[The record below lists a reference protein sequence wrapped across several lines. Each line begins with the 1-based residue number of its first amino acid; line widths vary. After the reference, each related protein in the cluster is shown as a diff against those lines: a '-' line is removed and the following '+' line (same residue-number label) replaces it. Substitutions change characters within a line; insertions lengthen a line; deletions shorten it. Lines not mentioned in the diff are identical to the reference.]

1 MHVARSRARSMAV
14 PLATVVVALAAAIAP
29 PGAKAYTTP
38 SWYYQEGTVGS
49 SFSFVTPLDPLLSI
63 STSGAGSSGDQSL
76 SFQVTDA
83 AVTGLAPTDQV
94 TASATTS
101 PIDLP
106 MAQGPATLKDF
117 LTLGGDLETV
127 RDVSVAFSYN
137 IDGRTSGGGL
147 QWARAGAGG
156 PGSFTLYLPAY
167 TGGHTI
173 AYKVQFTA
181 PAAAMAAPVVLDDVT
196 IGYGPYVKPPPG
208 KKGDGG
214 GTGHNKHKT
223 GGDKGKPSTNTG
235 QGSGSGAGSGSA
247 AGNGSGTGGSG
258 GSGGTGPTSANAG
271 VGSKPATPTLHKST
285 ATLPA
290 RAVTDAPVSSP
301 ATGGSAAVQ
310 GYAVVASAA
319 LGAGEATVA
328 NGAAGSGGGRSVGGG
343 AGLGFSD
350 TYLVARGDRRGSAS
364 APDAHRRASPEA
376 RGGLRSRRRCRR
388 LVWRRRALITPAL
401 PGLAGRRS
409 RTARLDYAPP
419 PASLTLP
426 PRRDRPD
433 ATPPTRL
440 PRRDSLDATTGLVAC
455 AATARRWS
463 PRRGT

>member
-1 MHVARSRARSMAV
+1 MHVARSRARWMVV

-29 PGAKAYTTP
+29 PGAKANTTP

-49 SFSFVTPLDPLLSI
+49 SFSLVTPLDPLLSI
-63 STSGAGSSGDQSL
+63 GTSGGGSSSDQSL

-83 AVTGLAPTDQV
+83 AVTGLAPTDQL

-106 MAQGPATLKDF
+106 MTQGPGTLKDF

-127 RDVSVAFSYN
+127 RGVSVEFSYN
-137 IDGRTSGGGL
+137 IDGRSSGGDL
-147 QWARAGAGG
+147 QWTFAGNGG

-167 TGGHTI
+167 TSGHTI

-181 PAAAMAAPVVLDDVT
+181 PAAAMAAPVVLDDVA

-214 GTGHNKHKT
+214 GTGPKKHKT
-223 GGDKGKPSTNTG
+223 GSDKGKPSTNTG
-235 QGSGSGAGSGSA
+235 RGGGSGAGSGSG

-258 GSGGTGPTSANAG
+258 GGGSGGARSPSANAG
-271 VGSKPATPTLHKST
+271 SGSKPVALTVNKST

-290 RAVTDAPVSSP
+290 RAVTDAPVSSS

-310 GYAVVASAA
+310 GYAVVATTAS
-319 LGAGEATVA
+319 GAGRAAVA

-343 AGLGFSD
+343 TGLGFSD
-350 TYLVARGDRRGSAS
+350 TYLVAGAIV
-364 APDAHRRASPEA
+364 AALLLLPMPIVA
-376 RGGLRSRRRCRR
+376 RR
-388 LVWRRRALITPAL
+388 LRRVSGYDHVAA
-401 PGLAGRRS
+401 AGGWCG
-409 RTARLDYAPP
+409 
-419 PASLTLP
+419 
-426 PRRDRPD
+426 D
-433 ATPPTRL
+433 AER
-440 PRRDSLDATTGLVAC
+440 
-455 AATARRWS
+455 
-463 PRRGT
+463 